1 MSYTLGA
8 LMVLTAAILFG
19 LQPIYGAKLAVT
31 AVDVNGMMLIRFA
44 VPALLIGFWVWM
56 RRIRLP
62 LKPCL
67 NHACMGIAFGFTG
80 IGYYEAGYQI
90 GFSLAVIL
98 FYSFPVIIALYSAL
112 IIRIPMQ
119 RIQWLAIAVASSG
132 LLLAID
138 VNTESASLPGIGW
151 ALLSASC
158 YAFLLT
164 YKTYYA
170 NPLNEWVSL
179 FVLTLTATITVA
191 VYALFTGL
199 QMPNSGYAWQ
209 WSLTLAMLAGTVPI
223 ALIMRGSPITGAS
236 DSATYCLI
244 EPIVAIGVSVAL
256 LGESWSLQ
264 TIVGGALVIGAA
276 GVLVRKRSAQ
286 VELN

>member
-1 MSYTLGA
+1 
-8 LMVLTAAILFG
+8 MVLTAAVLFG

-31 AVDVNGMMLIRFA
+31 AIDVNGMMLIRFA
-44 VPALLIGFWVWM
+44 VPALLIGLWIWI
-56 RRIRLP
+56 RRIP
-62 LKPCL
+62 VELKPCL
-67 NHACMGIAFGFTG
+67 NHAWMGVAFGFTG

-119 RIQWLAIAVASSG
+119 SIQWLAIAVASSG
-132 LLLAID
+132 LLMAID
-138 VNTESASLPGIGW
+138 INTEHASIGGIGW

-158 YAFLLT
+158 YAFILT

-170 NPLNEWVSL
+170 RPLNEWVSL
-179 FVLTLTATITVA
+179 FVLTLTATVTVA

-199 QMPNSGYAWQ
+199 QMPESGYAWQ

-256 LGESWSLQ
+256 LGEDWSLQ
-264 TIVGGALVIGAA
+264 MILGGALVVGAA
-276 GVLVRKRSAQ
+276 AVLVRKRSAQ
-286 VELN
+286 AKLA

>member
-44 VPALLIGFWVWM
+44 VPALLIGCWVWM
-56 RRIRLP
+56 RRIQRP

-244 EPIVAIGVSVAL
+244 EPIVAIGVSVGL

-276 GVLVRKRSAQ
+276 AVLVRKRSAQ